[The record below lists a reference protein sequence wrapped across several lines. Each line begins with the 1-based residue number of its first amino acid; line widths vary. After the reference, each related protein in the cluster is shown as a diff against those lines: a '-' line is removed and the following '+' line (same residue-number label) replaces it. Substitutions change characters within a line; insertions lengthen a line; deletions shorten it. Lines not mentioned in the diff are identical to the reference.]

1 MSVEEGS
8 VFFSFRICFV
18 RYLKL
23 VVVFSTQ
30 SILFVMPTE
39 MDILAVGFLHA
50 CGENYIIFGSHIGE
64 RDNKQRLH

>member
-39 MDILAVGFLHA
+39 MDILAVGLLRA

>member
-39 MDILAVGFLHA
+39 MGILAVGLLHA